1 MRVMHVLWGNR
12 GWLRKLTSM
21 SIRTMI
27 AGMAARH
34 HSEWLAELER
44 MRRSWR
50 VCAVTANRRIHIET
64 CRRPECLNGGSCARM
79 TALGLT
85 DDGDPLP
92 RRMRPLC
99 GAQTRTE
106 GRCKVRVEPGKRRCR
121 FHGGMSTGPKTAEG
135 RARIAEAQRRRRAA
149 WRAKRAGDGA
159 P

>member
-34 HSEWLAELER
+34 QAERLAERER
-44 MRRSWR
+44 MERSWR
-50 VCAVTANRRIHIET
+50 VCAATANRRIHIET
-64 CRRPECLNGGSCARM
+64 CHRPECLNGGPCARM

-85 DDGDPLP
+85 DVGDPLP
-92 RRMRPLC
+92 RRKRPVC
-99 GAQTRTE
+99 GAQARNGST
-106 GRCKVRVEPGKRRCR
+106 CKMRVEPGKRRCR

-135 RARIAEAQRRRRAA
+135 RARIAEAQRRRWAT
-149 WRAKRAGDGA
+149 WREVKAGNGA
-159 P
+159 S

>member
-1 MRVMHVLWGNR
+1 
-12 GWLRKLTSM
+12 
-21 SIRTMI
+21 MI
-27 AGMAARH
+27 AKILARH
-34 HSEWLAELER
+34 QSERLAERER
-44 MRRSWR
+44 MERSWR

-64 CRRPECLNGGSCARM
+64 CHKPECLDDGPGARM

-99 GAQTRTE
+99 GAQTRTG

-135 RARIAEAQRRRRAA
+135 RARIAEAQRRRWAG
-149 WRAKRAGDGA
+149 WRAEKASDGKS
-159 P
+159 